1 MFPSRGNR
9 TITRRHGRATIVR
22 PTRELVTGACRR
34 GSGDAVRGDS
44 PVRIV
49 YRDRGAVWYGLARPI
64 YRPARVRSETN
75 REATFREVRRNRAGA
90 RRHGRATVVRPRAK
104 LVTGRRS
111 CSRRDAVDH
120 HRVTARR
127 DSEAVWDGLRTTVYG
142 SAGSRRKVHIK
153 RIRLPHRVKDRV
165 VFRRLI
171 DPVDA
176 VRLES
181 RTGAGIRAICGRRF
195 RVTPAEERIIRAG
208 RASVSQSDTRR
219 GGRRVLGRRHIR
231 DRIRRVRVI
240 GDDISD
246 RVRDRRDHESV
257 RVGIRRR
264 RIVRAKT

>member
-9 TITRRHGRATIVR
+9 TITRRHGRATVIR
-22 PTRELVTGACRR
+22 PARELVTGACRR

-49 YRDRGAVWYGLARPI
+49 YRDRRPVWYGLGGSV
-64 YRPARVRSETN
+64 YRPACVRSETN
-75 REATFREVRRNRAGA
+75 REATFREVRRDGTGA

-104 LVTGRRS
+104 LVTGSRS
-111 CSRRDAVDH
+111 CSRRDAVDR

-127 DSEAVWDGLRTTVYG
+127 DGEAVWDGLRTTVYG

-153 RIRLPHRVKDRV
+153 RIRLPHRVENRV
-165 VFRRLI
+165 VLGSFVN
-171 DPVDA
+171 PVNA

-195 RVTPAEERIIRAG
+195 HVTPTEERIIRAS

-219 GGRRVLGRRHIR
+219 GGRTVLGRRHIR

-246 RVRDRRDHESV
+246 RVGDRRDHESV

-264 RIVRAKT
+264 GVVRAKT